1 MSSQCPVREGVGID
15 NAPLREGAGIVGR
28 ADTRPD
34 TAPQPLPTQAVDPD
48 LCLPA
53 KKTAP
58 APPDNATPQT
68 TPPPPAPV
76 TVSVEDMSVRLADT
90 APGQTVVVFV
100 GKGQSLGLVG
110 GVAYQ
115 HPIAVT
121 AFPASSVTA
130 LLAASHD
137 QSAAGAAA
145 GADGALVTAG
155 DLAEGFP
162 ALQIAVD
169 PADRCALAHA
179 TTTDSDSLSESVLLE
194 RPDHSIW
201 RRRGSSGG
209 VSVPRKGLRRSADG
223 FVRPC
228 KTLGGFPPPS
238 ESISFSSSLRVHI
251 LFFLPPSPYPS
262 LAFTHQPP
270 AASLAHHRG
279 NRSTPSRICVQSR
292 ARPSAHRRLE
302 PASALTTHHRRPAA
316 RRFKPLDIA
325 LAPTASRRR
334 RRRGLLVELA
344 AAAAGSCRLNRL
356 SNARAA
362 ACGCPAADCSRE
374 VTCRTN
380 RNGTAAVDN
389 GGIWIVQVLGPA
401 ASARWRLKRGGVVE
415 RREGGGVYR
424 LGKRTRASNLLRVR
438 SPQRPREM
446 GARRKGAPRS
456 WGREPWSGVAAHRAA
471 AGAWPGPM
479 ITVH

>member
-76 TVSVEDMSVRLADT
+76 TVSVEDMSARLADT

-179 TTTDSDSLSESVLLE
+179 TKTDSDGLSESVLLE
-194 RPDHSIW
+194 RPDH
-201 RRRGSSGG
+201 RRGSSGG

-223 FVRPC
+223 FVNSWR
-228 KTLGGFPPPS
+228 
-238 ESISFSSSLRVHI
+238 
-251 LFFLPPSPYPS
+251 LFFLPPSPCPS
-262 LAFTHQPP
+262 LAFIHPD
-270 AASLAHHRG
+270 
-279 NRSTPSRICVQSR
+279 NRLGL
-292 ARPSAHRRLE
+292 ARPSQRKPEHTESYLRSVSSPPERSPQTRARQRAHHTPPPPRRSQVQAARHRPGPDRLPPPPPPRAARGTGGGGGGVLPAEPPLQRPRGGVRLPGGGLLPRGHVPHEPQRHRRGGQ
-302 PASALTTHHRRPAA
+302 RRH
-316 RRFKPLDIA
+316 LD
-325 LAPTASRRR
+325 R
-334 RRRGLLVELA
+334 
-344 AAAAGSCRLNRL
+344 AG
-356 SNARAA
+356 ARARGVRA
-362 ACGCPAADCSRE
+362 MATE
-374 VTCRTN
+374 E
-380 RNGTAAVDN
+380 
-389 GGIWIVQVLGPA
+389 
-401 ASARWRLKRGGVVE
+401 GGVVE

-456 WGREPWSGVAAHRAA
+456 WGREPWSGVADHRAA